1 MQFFSVYGM
10 IAGIAYGQMLT
21 ADPSEFSIG
30 EIIGGLFSL
39 VITLGILMFMELM
52 ARKKEKREESND

>member
-10 IAGIAYGQMLT
+10 IAGIAYGRMLIT
-21 ADPSEFSIG
+21 DISEFSIG
-30 EIIGGLFSL
+30 EIIGGLASL

-52 ARKKEKREESND
+52 IREKEKKEESDD